1 MTKYTLIYGPDPV
14 FSKFSAKVDDIDA
27 DILSLCDQ
35 LENLLYRENA
45 IGVAAPM
52 IGIQKQ
58 VIAID
63 LKDKGKN
70 NLTLMINPEIVQT
83 SEDTQIFEEASIC
96 FPGISANITRP
107 AKIKVTYLNRHG
119 ERKSLDA
126 DGWFATV
133 IQHEIDYL
141 MGKTFLDY
149 LSPLKRKMLLKK
161 AKRFKQKML

>member
-1 MTKYTLIYGPDPV
+1 MLIHGPDPI
-14 FSKFSAKVDDIDA
+14 FSKSSPKIDDIDA

-52 IGIQKQ
+52 IGILKQ
-58 VIAID
+58 VIAVNF
-63 LKDKGKN
+63 KTEGKN
-70 NLTLMINPEIVQT
+70 NLTFMINPEIVQT
-83 SEDTQIFEEASIC
+83 SEDKQVFEEASIC
-96 FPGISANITRP
+96 FPGISAKITRP

-119 ERKSLDA
+119 EKKSLDA
-126 DGWFATV
+126 EGWFATV

-161 AKRFKQKML
+161 ATKLKQKMV